1 MTRKELSQYFYIK
14 KEIEVN
20 ERKLEELKA
29 KAYSP
34 KTQELSDMP
43 KGGGNAG
50 SMTERYAMEI
60 AEYEAE
66 LHARN
71 ILLINEKRRV
81 ERFIDEIED
90 SKTRLVFTYRCIEC
104 MSWGE
109 VADAMGANSK
119 RYIMTEENAR
129 QIFSRYLKKGKN
141 HNKNSKR

>member
-20 ERKLEELKA
+20 ERKLEELRA

-34 KTQELSDMP
+34 KSQELSDMP
-43 KGGGNAG
+43 KGGGGG

-71 ILLINEKRRV
+71 ILLISERRRI

-104 MSWGE
+104 MSWGD
-109 VADAMGANSK
+109 VADAMGHNSK
-119 RYIMTEENAR
+119 QYIMTEENAR
-129 QIFSRYLKKGKN
+129 QIFSRYLKKQKN
-141 HNKNSKR
+141 